1 MEFSK
6 DIHPSMNFLMTLSK
20 DIMKKQC
27 KVWGST
33 FRTASEPG
41 LLWLFK
47 NRISLVIELPKVTG

>member
-6 DIHPSMNFLMTLSK
+6 DMHPSMNFLMTFFT

-27 KVWGST
+27 KVWGSALA
-33 FRTASEPG
+33 TASDPG

-47 NRISLVIELPKVTG
+47 HRISLVIELPKVTG